1 MKKKKKAVSL
11 YKFKS
16 KALHSVHPC
25 ILGQLAWL
33 VVATNRQTATTP
45 PLHICISPMERSASY
60 TEKSRSAATVAGAGA
75 GDLRCHS
82 AYYVTS
88 TYSAPPPPPLPP
100 LWYDDAGSG
109 KASKIKKKKAAATWP
124 SSSASKGRVW
134 GGLGLGD
141 TAEMQRR
148 RRVAGYRV
156 YGVEGKVKVS
166 LKSSMRWIKGKC
178 TRVVDG
184 WW

>member
-1 MKKKKKAVSL
+1 
-11 YKFKS
+11 
-16 KALHSVHPC
+16 
-25 ILGQLAWL
+25 
-33 VVATNRQTATTP
+33 
-45 PLHICISPMERSASY
+45 MERSASY

-88 TYSAPPPPPLPP
+88 TYSAPPPP

-109 KASKIKKKKAAATWP
+109 KTSKIKKKKAAATWP
-124 SSSASKGRVW
+124 SSSASASASKGRVW
-134 GGLGLGD
+134 GLGD

-156 YGVEGKVKVS
+156 YDVEGKVKVS
-166 LKSSMRWIKGKC
+166 LQSSMRWIKGKC

>member
-1 MKKKKKAVSL
+1 
-11 YKFKS
+11 
-16 KALHSVHPC
+16 
-25 ILGQLAWL
+25 
-33 VVATNRQTATTP
+33 
-45 PLHICISPMERSASY
+45 MERSASY

-88 TYSAPPPPPLPP
+88 TYSAPPPPPP

-109 KASKIKKKKAAATWP
+109 KASKNKKKKAAATWP
-124 SSSASKGRVW
+124 SSSASASASKGRVW
-134 GGLGLGD
+134 GGLGD
-141 TAEMQRR
+141 AAEMQRR

-166 LKSSMRWIKGKC
+166 FQSSMRWIKGKC

>member
-1 MKKKKKAVSL
+1 
-11 YKFKS
+11 
-16 KALHSVHPC
+16 
-25 ILGQLAWL
+25 
-33 VVATNRQTATTP
+33 
-45 PLHICISPMERSASY
+45 MERSASY

-88 TYSAPPPPPLPP
+88 TYSAPPPPPL
-100 LWYDDAGSG
+100 WYDDAGSG

-124 SSSASKGRVW
+124 SSSASASTSASKGRVW
-134 GGLGLGD
+134 GGLGD
-141 TAEMQRR
+141 AAEMQRR

-166 LKSSMRWIKGKC
+166 LQSSMRWIKGKC

>member
-1 MKKKKKAVSL
+1 
-11 YKFKS
+11 
-16 KALHSVHPC
+16 
-25 ILGQLAWL
+25 
-33 VVATNRQTATTP
+33 
-45 PLHICISPMERSASY
+45 MERSASY
-60 TEKSRSAATVAGAGA
+60 TEKSRSATVA

-88 TYSAPPPPPLPP
+88 TYSPPP
-100 LWYDDAGSG
+100 LWYDDAGNG
-109 KASKIKKKKAAATWP
+109 KAKKKKKAAATWP
-124 SSSASKGRVW
+124 SSSSSTASKGRMW